1 MKVLPFLE
9 DIYDYETEQLESLL
23 TQLQEAISSD
33 LGELP
38 PGVES
43 LEKFRKKAGKL
54 IDSIELELTER
65 N

>member
-23 TQLQEAISSD
+23 AQLQEAISSD
-33 LGELP
+33 LDELP
-38 PGVES
+38 QGVES

-54 IDSIELELTER
+54 IDSISLELTER

>member
-23 TQLQEAISSD
+23 AQLQEAISSD
-33 LGELP
+33 LDELP
-38 PGVES
+38 QGVES

-54 IDSIELELTER
+54 IESISLELTER